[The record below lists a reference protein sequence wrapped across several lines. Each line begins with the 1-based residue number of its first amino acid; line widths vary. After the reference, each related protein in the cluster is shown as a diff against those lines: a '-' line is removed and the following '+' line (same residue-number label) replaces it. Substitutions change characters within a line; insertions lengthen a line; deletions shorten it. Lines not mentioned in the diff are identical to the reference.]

1 MGGIRW
7 FSAAFPGARLDF
19 CPLFFTVPCYPA
31 PEQQLPLC
39 VSSKSLVSAFCC
51 GSLPSSL
58 ATPPQHCHS
67 VAAVGISLLGWTQM
81 CIWQPV
87 LLEGPLCL

>member
-19 CPLFFTVPCYPA
+19 CPLFFTVPPLPCSRA
-31 PEQQLPLC
+31 AAAALCEQQI
-39 VSSKSLVSAFCC
+39 SAFFC